1 MEFALA
7 VTGLTVAMQVAPVL
21 ILVRIALRRGAENLA
36 QTHAREREMVAEA
49 HRREF
54 ETRLGNALEMAAN
67 EWEVLSVAGRAVT
80 SLVGDDRV
88 EILLADNS
96 NAHLER
102 ALVSG
107 TDPDGPACG
116 VTSPS
121 QCVAARRGQTQVFND
136 SEALDACPHLQGRE
150 YGRCAGVCVPVSI
163 MGRTTGVVHWAGAV
177 DERPERVGHRPA
189 RGAGQPVGRP
199 HRHDPGGLREPAPGH
214 HRPPHRPAE
223 PPGVRGQ
230 GARPHPHRRRPTAW

>member
-1 MEFALA
+1 
-7 VTGLTVAMQVAPVL
+7 MQMAPVL

-136 SEALDACPHLQGRE
+136 SEALDACPHLQGRD

-177 DERPERVGHRPA
+177 GERPGALGHRPA

-214 HRPPHRPAE
+214 HRPPHRPAQ
-223 PPGVRGQ
+223 PAGVRGQ
-230 GARPHPHRRRPTAW
+230 GARPHPRRHARTAW